1 MDFTPDESTA
11 DLTTLTADIASTIS
25 TPERVAELESAAAPL
40 DTELWTELAKAGLLG
55 LEQSGD
61 GLTVAD
67 NVAVATELGRQLA
80 RVPFGP
86 HAVVAGP
93 VIAGFGPE
101 PLGGEV
107 LPGIADGSTIVTV
120 AAEEDLRTQPL
131 TATTTSEGLTLSG
144 VKVNVPFAAAATLL
158 LATATGPDGPLAA
171 LVDAGAAGVTITA
184 TPVTGLSPAAQVTFD
199 AVPVDPSRILATG
212 AVDAIAARSRL
223 AVAADQTGV
232 VAQAL
237 SLTAE
242 YAREREQFDRPIGSF
257 QAVSQRLADGY
268 INAQALGVTTQQ
280 AAWLLAQNDPSAPT
294 AIATA
299 KFWAAEAGH
308 HVAHA
313 TVHIHGGIGLDTSHP
328 VHRYFLRAKQNEF
341 TAGSASATLLDIG
354 EYLAAAPA

>member
-11 DLTTLTADIASTIS
+11 DLTTLTADIASSIS
-25 TPERVAELESAAAPL
+25 TPERVAELESTAAAL
-40 DTELWTELAKAGLLG
+40 DIELWNQLAKAGLLG

-67 NVAVATELGRQLA
+67 NAAVATELGRHLA

-93 VIAGFGPE
+93 VIAGFGAE
-101 PLGGEV
+101 ILREQV
-107 LPGIADGSTIVTV
+107 LPGLTDGSTIVTV
-120 AAEEDLRTQPL
+120 AHEEDLRTQPV
-131 TATTTSEGLTLSG
+131 TATTTAEGLTLSG
-144 VKVNVPFAAAATLL
+144 VKVDVPYASAATLL
-158 LATATGPDGPLAA
+158 LVTAIGPDGTLAA
-171 LVDAGAAGVTITA
+171 LVDPGAAGVRITA

-199 AVPVDPSRILATG
+199 AVPVDPSRILTSG
-212 AVDAIAARSRL
+212 AVAAISARSRL
-223 AVAADQTGV
+223 AVAPDQTGV
-232 VAQAL
+232 VARAL
-237 SLTAE
+237 ALTAE

-268 INAQALGVTTQQ
+268 INAQALAVTTQQ

-313 TVHIHGGIGLDTSHP
+313 CVHIHGGVGLDTSHP

-354 EYLAAAPA
+354 EHLAATPA